1 MPRNSP
7 RLSPEKKRHSS
18 IGPSLKKK
26 GLHKTLPQWIFS
38 KGVLQHV
45 PPGELGEFFENLAS
59 VMHPETVGVLRAQM
73 GSKNEQTSAKSW
85 LHTIE
90 DLQRAAATLG
100 IDLEINQQEPLRH
113 WLSLRT
119 RRALAACLRFLTA
132 LPMFDFDASLGVAL
146 ALS

>member
-26 GLHKTLPQWIFS
+26 GLHKSLPQWIFS

-90 DLQRAAATLG
+90 DLQRAAHRSASTSRSINKSRSGVGFPCEPAGRLRLALG
-100 IDLEINQQEPLRH
+100 SLRH
-113 WLSLRT
+113 CQ
-119 RRALAACLRFLTA
+119 CLISTPAWA
-132 LPMFDFDASLGVAL
+132 LPWL
-146 ALS
+146 